1 MNIQEVQKNLEKTI
15 KQLESYNNDF
25 DLGFSAL
32 LQMLSSLL
40 VILFSFLENIQI
52 SYSQQTQAN
61 KDLQKALTEQTN
73 RICVLE
79 KIITENKLS
88 NNLLRKDAFGGNR
101 SETNKSKINTSDK
114 TEKKKK

>member
-1 MNIQEVQKNLEKTI
+1 
-15 KQLESYNNDF
+15 
-25 DLGFSAL
+25 
-32 LQMLSSLL
+32 MLSSLL

-52 SYSQQTQAN
+52 SYNQQTQAN
-61 KDLQKALTEQTN
+61 KDLHHALNEQTQVNKDLQQALKEQTQLLTEQAK

-101 SETNKSKINTSDK
+101 SETNKSKIIK
-114 TEKKKK
+114 

>member
-1 MNIQEVQKNLEKTI
+1 
-15 KQLESYNNDF
+15 
-25 DLGFSAL
+25 
-32 LQMLSSLL
+32 MLSSLL

-61 KDLQKALTEQTN
+61 KDLHHALNEQTKVNKDLQKALTEQTN
-73 RICVLE
+73 RICILE

-114 TEKKKK
+114 TEKKIVVKKKK

>member
-1 MNIQEVQKNLEKTI
+1 
-15 KQLESYNNDF
+15 
-25 DLGFSAL
+25 
-32 LQMLSSLL
+32 MLSSLL

-61 KDLQKALTEQTN
+61 KDLHHALNEQTKVNKDLQKALTEQTN
-73 RICVLE
+73 RICILE

-101 SETNKSKINTSDK
+101 RETNKSKINTSDK
-114 TEKKKK
+114 TEKKIVVKKKK

>member
-1 MNIQEVQKNLEKTI
+1 M
-15 KQLESYNNDF
+15 ESYNNDF

-52 SYSQQTQAN
+52 SYSQQTQVN

-73 RICVLE
+73 RICILE

-114 TEKKKK
+114 TEKKIVVKKKK